1 VPNAG
6 SAESI
11 IINYGVGVMAIGG
24 FRGSDNAISL
34 NDFIKLVEKG
44 DLRYYWTGGGSQTE
58 ITKWVEENAREV
70 SAEEISESTDESAA
84 KTTNGGS
91 LYDLSALK
99 TTN

>member
-1 VPNAG
+1 MPNAG

-11 IINYGVGVMAIGG
+11 IIDYGVGVMAIGG

-34 NDFIKLVEKG
+34 KDFITLVKDGE
-44 DLRYYWTGGGSQTE
+44 LRYYWTGGNSNSE
-58 ITKWVEENAREV
+58 ISKWVEENGRQV
-70 SAEEISESTDESAA
+70 TKEEITGESDTTSANSNSTDY
-84 KTTNGGS
+84 